1 MAVRLSLKNVGAVR
15 FAPLVLFDVL
25 YPILLCSMRF
35 NGTEPEMIEV
45 YLLQMS
51 QVIFPFFS
59 AWDVIFVLREYNES
73 EGNEVLFVNKRVSA
87 GTICAVIFCA
97 MLLNISIM
105 MAASCLLIPDF
116 VFEFMRIIPACV
128 FFFGMCGFIISISKS
143 AAISILGGVL
153 YLIDK
158 HSRRRAV
165 SDSKLYILHQQ
176 RSAYVLYVVRACLV
190 RTGASKLPASARFGY
205 CACRGG
211 KYHKQEENGL

>member
-128 FFFGMCGFIISISKS
+128 FFFGMLRLYYQHFKICG
-143 AAISILGGVL
+143 
-153 YLIDK
+153 DK

>member
-153 YLIDK
+153 YLIANYIFLSLI
-158 HSRRRAV
+158 HISEPTRR
-165 SDSKLYILHQQ
+165 S
-176 RSAYVLYVVRACLV
+176 
-190 RTGASKLPASARFGY
+190 
-205 CACRGG
+205 
-211 KYHKQEENGL
+211 

>member
-1 MAVRLSLKNVGAVR
+1 MHNKKHMSAVFMAVRLSLKNVGAVR

-73 EGNEVLFVNKRVSA
+73 EGNEVLYVNKRVSA

-97 MLLNISIM
+97 MLLNI
-105 MAASCLLIPDF
+105 
-116 VFEFMRIIPACV
+116 
-128 FFFGMCGFIISISKS
+128 ISISKS

-153 YLIDK
+153 YLIANYIFCINK
-158 HSRRRAV
+158 EVPMFYMSFGLVSSELVLQSCLPLLVLGIALAV
-165 SDSKLYILHQQ
+165 AGNIISKK
-176 RSAYVLYVVRACLV
+176 
-190 RTGASKLPASARFGY
+190 RTVY
-205 CACRGG
+205 
-211 KYHKQEENGL
+211 N

>member
-153 YLIDK
+153 YLIANYK
-158 HSRRRAV
+158 FCINKEVPMLYMSFGLVSSELVLQSCLPLLVLGIALAV
-165 SDSKLYILHQQ
+165 AGNIISKK
-176 RSAYVLYVVRACLV
+176 
-190 RTGASKLPASARFGY
+190 RTVY
-205 CACRGG
+205 
-211 KYHKQEENGL
+211 N

>member
-97 MLLNISIM
+97 MLLNYDGS
-105 MAASCLLIPDF
+105 
-116 VFEFMRIIPACV
+116 VVPAHS
-128 FFFGMCGFIISISKS
+128 GF
-143 AAISILGGVL
+143 
-153 YLIDK
+153 
-158 HSRRRAV
+158 
-165 SDSKLYILHQQ
+165 
-176 RSAYVLYVVRACLV
+176 
-190 RTGASKLPASARFGY
+190 RF
-205 CACRGG
+205 
-211 KYHKQEENGL
+211 